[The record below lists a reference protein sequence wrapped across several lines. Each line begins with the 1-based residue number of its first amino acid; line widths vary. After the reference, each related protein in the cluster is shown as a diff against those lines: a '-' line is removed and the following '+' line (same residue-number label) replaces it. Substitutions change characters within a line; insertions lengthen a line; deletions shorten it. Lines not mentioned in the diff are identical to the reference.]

1 MAKKIS
7 ASDIFQE
14 EDIFKG
20 IKASAEET
28 IKKFTEIDA
37 ALKKTAENLKKDIG
51 GADFGNTKGINNF
64 VTATKKATKAQKDAV
79 AVDKV
84 VGQAKKEVIAAD
96 KALIEVEIKKQK
108 LAQETIRTNNT
119 IAKTE
124 NDKAKATEKAAKA
137 AVDESNAYKQLS
149 NSTRDLKNES
159 KMLAAEMLHLEQNG
173 RKNSKEYRDLAKT
186 YKTVTVA
193 AKEGDAQL
201 KKIDGTVGD
210 NFRNVGNYTKGVD
223 RLRNG
228 LGQLGLAF
236 GIGSI
241 VKGAG
246 QTIVEFDQ
254 KIADLVSI
262 TGAGGKDL
270 AFYKQQ
276 AIEMGKGVQGGAG
289 AVIEAYKLIGSAKP
303 ELLANAKALDAVTQ
317 SAITLSQASGMTLP
331 DAATALT
338 DAMNQFGAPAEKAG
352 QFIDALANGALLGSA
367 EIPQVTDALLKF
379 GAVAKSSNVSVEESV
394 ALIETLA
401 EKGLKGAEAGTALRN
416 VMLKI
421 SAPDALPREAQ
432 ERLQAL
438 GISFEDLKNP
448 ATSMADKLALLKPLL
463 KDNAAMVKVFGMEN
477 TVSATN
483 LIANTDRVK
492 ELTKGMSAQGT
503 ASKQAEDR
511 TKTLSFAFN
520 ELKESWNALVLSL
533 SSGEGTSA
541 ILVDGLSFIAKNLS
555 TIISVVGKAAIAWS
569 AYMVV
574 QKSIQAVNF
583 VTTGGLKTV
592 ASGMMDVFKAGKQAG
607 EGAKVAGEGV
617 SKAGKAMTAV
627 PWMAIIAVVVEL
639 GLAFY
644 KMASG
649 ADDAARAQKGLN
661 DAISDGQK
669 FGDSLNK
676 IIDEDYEK
684 NKRNLDLKKSQGK
697 LTKEQYEQELK
708 FLKEGRLTR
717 IKVEMQ
723 WEIEEKEKAKK
734 TLKGLKKYYDA
745 AMETMSVFRSKEQI
759 QVIARFE
766 AAQEELRQSNEV
778 LSKLYAQK
786 KSLNNLAIDEKIQE
800 NTDDRAKN
808 SDKLKEQ
815 TDKTKDL
822 NKAIEDEIALQELRA
837 EQQYAREVS
846 EKEALDAIDLQIEKD
861 AEARRLEEE
870 IIDEQRQEY
879 DLAQKRAKEE
889 SDAADKKAKDEAALL
904 AQQQKNQKTQDDLV
918 KAATDFFIAQSNKKI
933 EQIDKEIAAAN
944 TQYTT
949 LQTLAANG
957 NINAKE
963 SLAEQQKIINEAN
976 AQKAKELKK
985 QQRIKL
991 AESVYSTYNAKVA
1004 GGSEHPLLDT
1014 IKDTMLLQQFIA
1026 SLPTFHD
1033 GTEDTGKNGNGID
1046 GKGGFHAIL
1055 HPNERVVP
1063 KSLNEQIGGLSNE
1076 ALAKMANEYQNGK
1089 IIRSNSQIGSSF
1101 DTAILVGKIDELTN
1115 AIKMKPETNIG
1126 IGEITQSVMEIV
1138 KSTKQG
1144 NTTTYNRYK
1153 VRR

>member
-1 MAKKIS
+1 
-7 ASDIFQE
+7 
-14 EDIFKG
+14 
-20 IKASAEET
+20 
-28 IKKFTEIDA
+28 
-37 ALKKTAENLKKDIG
+37 
-51 GADFGNTKGINNF
+51 
-64 VTATKKATKAQKDAV
+64 
-79 AVDKV
+79 
-84 VGQAKKEVIAAD
+84 
-96 KALIEVEIKKQK
+96 
-108 LAQETIRTNNT
+108 
-119 IAKTE
+119 
-124 NDKAKATEKAAKA
+124 
-137 AVDESNAYKQLS
+137 
-149 NSTRDLKNES
+149 
-159 KMLAAEMLHLEQNG
+159 
-173 RKNSKEYRDLAKT
+173 
-186 YKTVTVA
+186 
-193 AKEGDAQL
+193 
-201 KKIDGTVGD
+201 
-210 NFRNVGNYTKGVD
+210 
-223 RLRNG
+223 
-228 LGQLGLAF
+228 
-236 GIGSI
+236 
-241 VKGAG
+241 
-246 QTIVEFDQ
+246 
-254 KIADLVSI
+254 
-262 TGAGGKDL
+262 
-270 AFYKQQ
+270 
-276 AIEMGKGVQGGAG
+276 
-289 AVIEAYKLIGSAKP
+289 
-303 ELLANAKALDAVTQ
+303 
-317 SAITLSQASGMTLP
+317 
-331 DAATALT
+331 
-338 DAMNQFGAPAEKAG
+338 
-352 QFIDALANGALLGSA
+352 
-367 EIPQVTDALLKF
+367 
-379 GAVAKSSNVSVEESV
+379 
-394 ALIETLA
+394 
-401 EKGLKGAEAGTALRN
+401 
-416 VMLKI
+416 
-421 SAPDALPREAQ
+421 
-432 ERLQAL
+432 
-438 GISFEDLKNP
+438 
-448 ATSMADKLALLKPLL
+448 
-463 KDNAAMVKVFGMEN
+463 
-477 TVSATN
+477 
-483 LIANTDRVK
+483 
-492 ELTKGMSAQGT
+492 
-503 ASKQAEDR
+503 
-511 TKTLSFAFN
+511 
-520 ELKESWNALVLSL
+520 
-533 SSGEGTSA
+533 
-541 ILVDGLSFIAKNLS
+541 
-555 TIISVVGKAAIAWS
+555 
-569 AYMVV
+569 
-574 QKSIQAVNF
+574 
-583 VTTGGLKTV
+583 
-592 ASGMMDVFKAGKQAG
+592 
-607 EGAKVAGEGV
+607 
-617 SKAGKAMTAV
+617 
-627 PWMAIIAVVVEL
+627 
-639 GLAFY
+639 
-644 KMASG
+644 
-649 ADDAARAQKGLN
+649 LN

-889 SDAADKKAKDEAALL
+889 SDAADKKAKDAADLL

-1004 GGSEHPLLDT
+1004 ANSEHPLMDT